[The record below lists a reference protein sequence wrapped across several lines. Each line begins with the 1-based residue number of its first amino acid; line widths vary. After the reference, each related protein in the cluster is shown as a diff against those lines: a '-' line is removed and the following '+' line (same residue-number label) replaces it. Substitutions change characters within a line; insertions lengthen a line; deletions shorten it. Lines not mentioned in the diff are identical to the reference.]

1 MINKS
6 IILLFHGA
14 KNYSNTNL
22 MYERIIQK
30 FKDEFKDFYIVDAYS
45 STAIKK
51 IISDNVHFPSVIER
65 LEELKKSKINE
76 VYISPIVLL
85 QNKDYMKIFHSIVKY
100 KSSYDILKYGES
112 LLSVPEDYDNMV
124 SIISEKFKD
133 DDYTY
138 LFVGHGGKH
147 HSNSAYGMLAYK
159 LNLKNDAY
167 ISIMFS
173 EGIGID
179 EVKDKLIK
187 RNKKVLIIP
196 ILISKS
202 FHYEHDISETV
213 FNEIKKFGLEVQV
226 IDKTLGE
233 WDSFISLA
241 INKTKKLI
249 NSIN

>member
-1 MINKS
+1 MVNKS

-14 KNYSNTNL
+14 KNYTNTNL

-100 KSSYDILKYGES
+100 KSSYDILKYAES

-124 SIISEKFKD
+124 SII
-133 DDYTY
+133 
-138 LFVGHGGKH
+138 
-147 HSNSAYGMLAYK
+147 
-159 LNLKNDAY
+159 
-167 ISIMFS
+167 
-173 EGIGID
+173 
-179 EVKDKLIK
+179 
-187 RNKKVLIIP
+187 
-196 ILISKS
+196 
-202 FHYEHDISETV
+202 
-213 FNEIKKFGLEVQV
+213 
-226 IDKTLGE
+226 
-233 WDSFISLA
+233 
-241 INKTKKLI
+241 
-249 NSIN
+249 